1 MHMCYIVLLIMT
13 YHDNIC
19 IIYNYDS
26 CMTYIM
32 YYTVDIQYIVLTRM
46 LSMLSML
53 FMLSMITLSRCF
65 MFI

>member
-1 MHMCYIVLLIMT
+1 
-13 YHDNIC
+13 
-19 IIYNYDS
+19 
-26 CMTYIM
+26 MTYIM